1 MEGEADLMKLK
12 ANKQYTFAI
21 GKDNNGAKF
30 GFGDWVAVYKKGA
43 ANVGKNV
50 LTWSYIKENQPFLD
64 IKLPKG
70 EYDIRYYRNDNYKIL
85 ASTVFKVN

>member
-1 MEGEADLMKLK
+1 MALPE
-12 ANKQYTFAI
+12 NKTYYFDI
-21 GKDNNGAKF
+21 EEIDGDHKF
-30 GFGDWVAVYKKGA
+30 GKNDWVAIYKKGA